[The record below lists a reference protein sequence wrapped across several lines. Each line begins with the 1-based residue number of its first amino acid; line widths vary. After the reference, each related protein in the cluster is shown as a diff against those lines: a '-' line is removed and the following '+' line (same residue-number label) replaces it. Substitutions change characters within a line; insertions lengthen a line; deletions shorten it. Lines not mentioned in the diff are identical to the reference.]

1 MTTTKNTSPLTIE
14 EMGES
19 LTGFE
24 EIGISQHFN
33 DTLSRLLDQNPTMGL
48 RALIFTDVH
57 RGGETNV
64 QQSKN
69 AAMEMPLRDVMAYF
83 AEAEEVGDLD
93 PEDPDTATGKGSELP
108 D

>member
-1 MTTTKNTSPLTIE
+1 MTTNTSPMTIE

-33 DTLSRLLDQNPTMGL
+33 DTLSHLLDNNPTMGL

-57 RGGETNV
+57 RRGETNV
-64 QQSKN
+64 QASKK
-69 AAMEMPLRDVMAYF
+69 AAMDLPLREVMAYF
-83 AEAEEVGDLD
+83 ADDEGGEID
-93 PEDPDTATGKGSELP
+93 PEDPDTEAGKGSEL
-108 D
+108 DG